1 MLFYTLTQRRLITN
15 FGKFSSTDPYY
26 ILGASKDEDLKTIKK
41 KYYELAKKYHP
52 DSTEGL
58 SEAVK
63 AANEEKFKRISSAY
77 EVLGNKEHKS

>member
-1 MLFYTLTQRRLITN
+1 MLFFALAQRRLITN

-52 DSTEGL
+52 DL
-58 SEAVK
+58 NPDDAKAEAEFLRIQQ
-63 AANEEKFKRISSAY
+63 AFKD
-77 EVLGNKEHKS
+77 V